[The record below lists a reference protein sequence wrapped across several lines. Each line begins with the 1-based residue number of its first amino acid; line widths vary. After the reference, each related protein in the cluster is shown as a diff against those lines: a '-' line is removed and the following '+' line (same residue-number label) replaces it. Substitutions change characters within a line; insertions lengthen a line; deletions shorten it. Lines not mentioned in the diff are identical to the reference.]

1 MTALSPLNGPTVA
14 NTQKMFLLDPLK
26 RMIKKKKKES
36 KESKHHLKNFVK
48 KTYSDVLLSTTG
60 SVLQVTELSV
70 IATQFAFSALFVR

>member
-48 KTYSDVLLSTTG
+48 KRTAMFYYPPL
-60 SVLQVTELSV
+60 
-70 IATQFAFSALFVR
+70 ALYCR

>member
-26 RMIKKKKKES
+26 RMIKKKKKGIKRKQTS
-36 KESKHHLKNFVK
+36 FKKLCK

-70 IATQFAFSALFVR
+70 IATQFAFSAPFVR